1 MSRILPTVAETPP
14 ETPAAAIV
22 KPGPAAL
29 PDVDYRRH
37 AEATLE
43 RIERL
48 CDRWL
53 EDGTVDID
61 THRTGG
67 LLEMAFDGGG
77 KIVVNLQPP
86 LQELWMAARNG
97 GFHYRWV
104 DGAWRDGRDGSEFFN
119 ALSHHASLMSGVE
132 LNFESS

>member
-14 ETPAAAIV
+14 KTPAAAIV
-22 KPGPAAL
+22 KADTAAL
-29 PDVDYRRH
+29 SDVDYRRH

-43 RIERL
+43 RIEHL

-67 LLEMAFDGGG
+67 LLEMAFEGGG

-97 GFHYRWV
+97 GFHYRWI

-119 ALSHHASLMSGVE
+119 ALSHHASLMSGVG
-132 LNFESS
+132 LNFESN

>member
-1 MSRILPTVAETPP
+1 MNRILPTVAETPP
-14 ETPAAAIV
+14 KTPAAAIV
-22 KPGPAAL
+22 NVGSAAL
-29 PDVDYRRH
+29 ADVDYRRY

-48 CDRWL
+48 CDHWL
-53 EDGTVDID
+53 EVGTVDID

-104 DGAWRDGRDGSEFFN
+104 EGAWRDGRDGSEFFK